1 MNHAD
6 QLKTEAFR
14 DGMDLHLEMISV
26 CKESNEG
33 ENAAILGLQVHLRGK
48 DDIVKTLEPI
58 GKVECN
64 SKNLSHLMQ
73 LRGPDI
79 GSIKLNF
86 EADHTGVAIKVRR
99 KHDDYMMYKTGERKQ
114 ELSHIWTIPE
124 GYEIVGFHGSMNAN
138 DEIVELGIVTR
149 ISNFPSI
156 CLDAVHDIATS
167 VERINS
173 KQLSKQRVELL
184 MNNKPTPLHL
194 INQNPK

>member
-6 QLKTEAFR
+6 QLKSEAFR

-26 CKESNEG
+26 CLESNEG
-33 ENAAILGLQVHLRGK
+33 DDAAILGLQVHLRGK

-114 ELSHIWTIPE
+114 ELSHIWSIPE

-173 KQLSKQRVELL
+173 LNGNISS
-184 MNNKPTPLHL
+184 MNTN
-194 INQNPK
+194 I